1 MEGAAREVKAP
12 RATELP
18 FAHTA
23 ALQEVSRFD
32 SVGMQSRCSRSH
44 CKSKVRR
51 AVEMAAALVEARA
64 AQEGME
70 VVAMSGM
77 VVEGEG
83 VGMAQE
89 DGVRAAVATEG

>member
-1 MEGAAREVKAP
+1 MKAP
-12 RATELP
+12 RASELP

-23 ALQEVSRFD
+23 ALREVSRFD
-32 SVGMQSRCSRSH
+32 SVGMQSRRSGSDCS
-44 CKSKVRR
+44 SKMRP
-51 AVEMAAALVEARA
+51 AVETAAALVEAQA
-64 AQEGME
+64 AQEGMA
-70 VVAMSGM
+70 VVGMSGM